1 MLVNIKEA
9 AKITGLSEY
18 ELRRGVKQGKYPFIK
33 AGTKHMFNLDALE
46 AAIARMMYE
55 NQQNAKQGFAQYRGF
70 EA

>member
-1 MLVNIKEA
+1 MLINIKEA

-46 AAIARMMYE
+46 DAIARMMYE
-55 NQQNAKQGFAQYRGF
+55 NQQHAKQGFVNRFGA
-70 EA
+70 